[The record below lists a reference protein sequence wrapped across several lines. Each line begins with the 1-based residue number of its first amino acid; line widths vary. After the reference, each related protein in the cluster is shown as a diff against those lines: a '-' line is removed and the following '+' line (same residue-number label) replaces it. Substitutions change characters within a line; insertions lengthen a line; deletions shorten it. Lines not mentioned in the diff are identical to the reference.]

1 MRYLLTGALLAL
13 LPATASAQ
21 LPLSFTTGY
30 RAAAGPQFDAVRA
43 GPLFG
48 IDVKPIRWGWGAL
61 GLELSHAPRLLRR
74 DSGNYSPAG
83 QGCFG
88 PDGEL
93 TTCASIRRHVGEG
106 TTQLGAVA
114 VFGPRN
120 RRVAPF
126 GELALGYYAAHM
138 KDRIDIWDPE
148 GRHLTNLSSNVSNT
162 EGGVYARIGAGV
174 EFAPWPS
181 GPALFL
187 TARYRWARLGFGIG
201 DWTEWFNERKGG
213 EVVAGV
219 RLR

>member
-1 MRYLLTGALLAL
+1 MRYLLTAALLAL
-13 LPATASAQ
+13 PASASGQ

-30 RAAAGPQFDAVRA
+30 RAEAGPQFDAVRA

-48 IDVKPIRWGWGAL
+48 VDLKPIRWRWGAL
-61 GLELSHAPRLLRR
+61 GLELSHAPRMLRR
-74 DSGNYSPAG
+74 DSGAYNPAG
-83 QGCFG
+83 QGCLG
-88 PDGEL
+88 PDGVL

-126 GELALGYYAAHM
+126 GELALGYYGAHQ
-138 KDRIDIWDPE
+138 KDRIDIWDPA
-148 GRHLTNLSSNVSNT
+148 GRHLTNLSSDFSNT
-162 EGGVYARIGAGV
+162 DGGVYARIGAGV
-174 EFAPWPS
+174 EFAPWVR
-181 GPALFL
+181 GPTLFL
-187 TARYRWARLGFGIG
+187 SARYRWAKLGIGPG

-213 EVVAGV
+213 ELVVGL